1 MMHICL
7 SKFYFTPKTT
17 FYAVK
22 IILKYTKFVRTF
34 AIIFFLMT
42 QDAKSRFCS
51 RLKMVRKSNK
61 ITQEKLGLLIGLDEF
76 VASTRIN
83 RYEKAVHIADP
94 NTAER
99 IAQVLDEPLSFFYAE
114 TEELA
119 ELNRIFY
126 HLDLVNKQQ
135 LLAFAREL
143 ISIAK
148 D

>member
-1 MMHICL
+1 
-7 SKFYFTPKTT
+7 
-17 FYAVK
+17 
-22 IILKYTKFVRTF
+22 
-34 AIIFFLMT
+34 
-42 QDAKSRFCS
+42 
-51 RLKMVRKSNK
+51 MVRKSNK

-83 RYEKAVHIADP
+83 RYEKGVHIADP

-143 ISIAK
+143 TSIVK

>member
-1 MMHICL
+1 
-7 SKFYFTPKTT
+7 
-17 FYAVK
+17 
-22 IILKYTKFVRTF
+22 
-34 AIIFFLMT
+34 MT

-51 RLKMVRKSNK
+51 RLKMVCKSNK

-83 RYEKAVHIADP
+83 RYEKGVHIADP

-119 ELNRIFY
+119 ELNKIFY

-143 ISIAK
+143 TSIAK

>member
-1 MMHICL
+1 
-7 SKFYFTPKTT
+7 
-17 FYAVK
+17 
-22 IILKYTKFVRTF
+22 
-34 AIIFFLMT
+34 MT

-83 RYEKAVHIADP
+83 RYEKGIHTVDP

-99 IAQVLDEPLSFFYAE
+99 IAKALDEPLSFFYAE

-119 ELNRIFY
+119 ELNRIFH
-126 HLDLVNKQQ
+126 HLDSAKKQQ
-135 LLAFAREL
+135 LLVFAREL
-143 ISIAK
+143 TSIAE